1 MTPTR
6 RRRRRRT
13 TTTRKKM
20 FEKKKRNVVRGQ
32 FDRLATATKSNRSA
46 RHILSLHLSSLTNTF
61 QNFNKYLRK
70 LHS

>member
-1 MTPTR
+1 MTTTR

-46 RHILSLHLSSLTNTF
+46 LHILPLHLSILTNT
-61 QNFNKYLRK
+61 
-70 LHS
+70 S